1 MTVSYQPLRA
11 AAIPLAAAMAL
22 LIATSALAQDE
33 AQPTTI
39 SAIDRGEVTG
49 LVSLEGSALEQTDDD
64 EYLFSDGTGVIAIE
78 VSIDA
83 SDAEAEAEA
92 EVPLFTLIGI
102 EGTVATD
109 EIDVT
114 AWAPLGIMTPA
125 VIVPEE
131 QVIEAFWGWIIA
143 YGSQAPE

>member
-1 MTVSYQPLRA
+1 MTLSYQPLRA

-83 SDAEAEAEA
+83 SDVEA

>member
-83 SDAEAEAEA
+83 SDAED

>member
-1 MTVSYQPLRA
+1 MTLSYQPIRA

-22 LIATSALAQDE
+22 LITTSALAQDE

-39 SAIDRGEVTG
+39 SAVDRGEVTG
-49 LVSLEGSALEQTDDD
+49 LVNLEGSALEQTADD
-64 EYLFSDGTGVIAIE
+64 EYLFSDGTAVIAIE
-78 VSIDA
+78 VSMDA
-83 SDAEAEAEA
+83 SEVEA

-102 EGTVATD
+102 EGTVVND
-109 EIDVT
+109 GIDVT

-143 YGSQAPE
+143 YGSQAPVE